1 MPTVS
6 SKRRVRHSAAEMFDL
21 VADVERYPEFVPLC
35 QSLKI
40 RQRIPKPDGT
50 EIVIADMTVS
60 FKLVR
65 ESFTSQ
71 VTLDRAN
78 LKILVEYL
86 KGPFSNL
93 ENRWIFEPKGPDL
106 KGPDLK
112 GSDLKGSDPKGSDL
126 KGAQSC
132 DVGFYLSYEFK
143 SRMLAL
149 LMGSMFD
156 VAFSRFAAAFEQR
169 ADQVYGRR

>member
-1 MPTVS
+1 MPQFS
-6 SKRRVRHSAAEMFDL
+6 SKRRVQHSAEQMFDL

-35 QSLKI
+35 QSLKV
-40 RQRIPKPDGT
+40 RQRTKRPDGT
-50 EIVIADMTVS
+50 EIVVADMTVS

-86 KGPFSNL
+86 RGPFRNL
-93 ENRWIFEPKGPDL
+93 ENRWTFEPK
-106 KGPDLK
+106 
-112 GSDLKGSDPKGSDL
+112 SENV
-126 KGAQSC
+126 C
-132 DVGFYLSYEFK
+132 EVGFYLAYEFK
-143 SRMLAL
+143 SRMLGL

-156 VAFSRFAAAFEQR
+156 AAFARFSAAFEQR
-169 ADQVYGRR
+169 ADAIYGKQALSSL